1 MTKYNEEMTLS
12 FRSYVQKEDPS
23 EPWAGNVLER
33 EVNFR
38 ITDDLFLDDIMDKFA
53 QFLRA
58 SGFDYVRMYP
68 EFDEYGI
75 SAHRWVFDK
84 KLYEDYGAYR
94 PEDEEREINF

>member
-1 MTKYNEEMTLS
+1 MTKYNEEMS
-12 FRSYVQKEDPS
+12 FAFRSYVQKEDPT

-68 EFDEYGI
+68 VYDGEIYAG
-75 SAHRWVFDK
+75 RWVFDK
-84 KLYEDYGAYR
+84 KIYEDYGAFR
-94 PEDEEREINF
+94 EDEIERDINF